1 MYYHDDSSSILVGRS
16 IDTCEL
22 MHYRTPGSKNG
33 IRNWQNEDGSYTPA
47 GAANGGRYSQN
58 GQLYGNGKSG
68 GSEKKTRAEK
78 KLEKAVA
85 KQKLTQVQSTT
96 AKMKAET
103 KTYQALQSRQ
113 QTEHAEAAKRAKLN
127 TQSKA
132 EEIAY
137 QTALNAVIVK
147 AKQTAAY
154 NELQKNKEAQ
164 RHEKELNKQE
174 EKTQLAIGKADR
186 AIAKAKETQ
195 QEAIAANTKVEID
208 QKNRMAEADVKLK
221 EALAQRQQIENAKN
235 EKENNKSFVQ
245 KTAED
250 FVKAALPEVARTFG
264 QATGQAIT
272 GAIAKQVLG
281 DKETEVKEI
290 LGQAFASSS
299 KAYQTAALVADAK
312 AQKEADK
319 ATKAD
324 TKAQAKATKAEAKA
338 EKQQTKQEKAEAKVA
353 KQEAKAAK
361 SEAKSDNDL
370 KSAVTKQANIFVQS
384 FAKSSN
390 ISVKEAAGKLGAF
403 EKQYSA
409 SNPSPAAQTMYKAY
423 MAEHPN
429 STQTEQAFVESY
441 YKQIT

>member
-58 GQLYGNGKSG
+58 GQLYGN
-68 GSEKKTRAEK
+68 EKKTRAEK

-113 QTEHAEAAKRAKLN
+113 QTEHAEAAKRAELN
-127 TQSKA
+127 TRSKA

-174 EKTQLAIGKADR
+174 EKTQLAIEKADR

-221 EALAQRQQIENAKN
+221 EAQAQRQQIENAKN
-235 EKENNKSFVQ
+235 EKENNKSFAQ

-272 GAIAKQVLG
+272 GAIAKKVLG

-290 LGQAFASSS
+290 IGQAFASSS

-324 TKAQAKATKAEAKA
+324 TKAQAKAAKAEAKA

-429 STQTEQAFVESY
+429 STQTEQAFIESY